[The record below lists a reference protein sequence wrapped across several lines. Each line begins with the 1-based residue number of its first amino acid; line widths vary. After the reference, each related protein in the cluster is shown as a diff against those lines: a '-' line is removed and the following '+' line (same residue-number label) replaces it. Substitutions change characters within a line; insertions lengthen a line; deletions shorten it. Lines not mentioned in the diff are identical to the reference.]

1 MAQFKAYSDGVEVN
15 GETVLSVLEAMSVF
29 RAQAEKILEENGLIN
44 PEPGKWYNQQAWLNA
59 FKYIADEIGPNTLY
73 SIGRKV
79 PESAQFPA
87 DIDSI
92 EKALG
97 AIDVAYNM
105 NHRGG
110 KIGHYSFEL
119 TGLKS
124 AKITCNNPYPC
135 DFDNGIIESMAKK
148 FQPADSIM
156 VMVSHDTTA
165 SCRKNGADSCIYK
178 ISW

>member
-1 MAQFKAYSDGVEVN
+1 MAQFKAFSSGVEVN
-15 GETVLSVLEAMSVF
+15 GETVLSVLEAMDVF
-29 RAQAEKILEENGLIN
+29 RVQAEKILEKHGVIN
-44 PEPGKWYNQQAWLNA
+44 PEIGKWYNQQAWLNA

-79 PESAQFPA
+79 PENAQFPP

-110 KIGHYSFEL
+110 EIGHYSFES
-119 TGLKS
+119 TGAKS
-124 AKITCNNPYPC
+124 ATITCNNPYPC
-135 DFDNGIIESMAKK
+135 DFDSGIIESMAKK

-165 SCRKNGADSCIYK
+165 SCRKTGADSCIYK